1 MKHLHDILSLLSTL
15 PSQGHS
21 CTSDYEALIFYVSVI
36 DHPKF
41 IFMTTLEEGSVI
53 LTTQQRKLGYS
64 QQQSWDLHHCVLPS
78 LGPFTYILTYKI
90 ASHPTPPP
98 KPNLTFGL
106 IHLISFFHMPNILT
120 IFSLIQEKNQAQE
133 SSKTLGRLTEFVSV
147 GILLLCGSGGSFLK
161 TSPPSRATGN
171 YFQRFTSE
179 EGSFAHSFCNCHADD
194 KTECGKAF

>member
-41 IFMTTLEEGSVI
+41 IFMTTLEEGSAI

-98 KPNLTFGL
+98 KPNLTF
-106 IHLISFFHMPNILT
+106 
-120 IFSLIQEKNQAQE
+120 IQEKNQAQE